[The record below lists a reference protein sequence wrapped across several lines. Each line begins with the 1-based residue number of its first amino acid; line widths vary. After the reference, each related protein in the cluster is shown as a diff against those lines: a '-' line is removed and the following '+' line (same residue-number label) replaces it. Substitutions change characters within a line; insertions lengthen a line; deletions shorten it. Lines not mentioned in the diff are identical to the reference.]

1 VNIDSTAIRRL
12 RDNLLSQAQHD
23 QQRAE
28 GDDGTELEL
37 AVLRRVE
44 PFAETMFLVMMA
56 DGDPASIEREAL
68 VAALQVLTDARLRR
82 TEIDAML
89 DLFQSN
95 VARSGAEAR
104 LAQIGA
110 VVCADKDDRE
120 TAFTLGA
127 VIALADDRVDVRE
140 NRILEWVQEYFGV
153 SDRRV
158 ASLID
163 AID

>member
-1 VNIDSTAIRRL
+1 MNIDSTAIRRL
-12 RDNLLSQAQHD
+12 RDNLLSQARHD
-23 QQRAE
+23 PRRSE
-28 GDDGTELEL
+28 GNDGTELEL

-56 DGDPASIEREAL
+56 DGDPASVEREAL
-68 VAALQVLTDARLRR
+68 VAALEVLTDAQLRR
-82 TEIDAML
+82 AEIDAML
-89 DLFQSN
+89 DRFQSN

-110 VVCADKDDRE
+110 VVCADRDDRE

-140 NRILEWVQEYFGV
+140 NRTLEWVQEYFGL